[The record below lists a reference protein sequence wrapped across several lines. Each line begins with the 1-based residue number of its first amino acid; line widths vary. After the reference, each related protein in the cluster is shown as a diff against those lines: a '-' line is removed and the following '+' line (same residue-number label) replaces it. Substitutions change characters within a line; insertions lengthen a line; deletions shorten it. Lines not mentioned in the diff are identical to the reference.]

1 MQFQLMSM
9 KRRMASDDDTIIQY
23 PLSDSQIKEVSD
35 EIFKKDEIC
44 YNNIIV
50 KLQNHI
56 VLSLNGLLPELLNEH
71 VYYNNDCKRNN
82 VKEITIIIDQC
93 TLQNL
98 FNTNECDYSSS
109 IKKLLY
115 FMNIKKLNKFY
126 KQFSSNICFTD
137 IDYINLEIH
146 IHIEYLVNS

>member
-1 MQFQLMSM
+1 M